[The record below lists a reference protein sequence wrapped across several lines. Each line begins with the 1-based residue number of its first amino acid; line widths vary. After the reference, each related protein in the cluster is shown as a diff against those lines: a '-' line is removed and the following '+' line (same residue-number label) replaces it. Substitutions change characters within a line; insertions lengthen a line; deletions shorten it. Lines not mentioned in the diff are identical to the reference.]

1 LLKCDLITITEHQQ
15 MAVQVIAPSERN
27 PQSLVILASDEQYAH
42 RVATQL
48 NGSPLFQIDYVDSL
62 NDLMTH
68 LRKQPVDIIVAQVHA
83 DHVDSLMLP
92 CCVSELNASGLLC
105 SIPHIVWTAQ
115 PPAEF
120 ALTSGLLTAGLEQGW
135 AHTLNGVSTAAL
147 ASHAR
152 LARASGIRVEIA
164 VEQEPEQLLTVIS
177 QLAHTAHSAPRSP
190 HEEKLEQLLSDDEIV
205 TALAT
210 GEGLRVVYQPQYD
223 LASRAIVGAEAL
235 VRWHHPQYGD
245 VPPSILIPM
254 INQLGLDLLLFSFI
268 EKTVIDTLG
277 KLNRAGLEIPIA
289 INASAQ
295 TLCAYGLAARLA
307 QKMHRAGLPCKRLKI
322 ELTEDVEPDSELALS
337 ASITAL
343 RAKGFPVSLDDFGA
357 GAATLSL
364 LSRMPFDEMKID
376 GALVRAVGRSA
387 HSSEIISGI
396 VGLAQSF
403 NINLITEGIEDV
415 ESIELLSKL
424 GCNTGQGF
432 ALARPMESDAFLSMI
447 TA

>member
-1 LLKCDLITITEHQQ
+1 
-15 MAVQVIAPSERN
+15 MAAQVIVPSERAL
-27 PQSLVILASDEQYAH
+27 QSLVILASDEQYAH
-42 RVATQL
+42 RVATLL
-48 NGSPLFQIDYVDSL
+48 NGSPLFLIEHIDSL
-62 NDLMTH
+62 SELMTR

-92 CCVSELNASGLLC
+92 CCVSDLNASGLLH

-115 PPAEF
+115 PQSEH
-120 ALTSGLLTAGLEQGW
+120 ALPPGLLTAGIEQGW
-135 AHTLNGVSTAAL
+135 THTLNGVSTAAL

-164 VEQEPEQLLTVIS
+164 VEQQPEKLLAVIS
-177 QLAHTAHSAPRSP
+177 QLAHTAHPAPRSP
-190 HEEKLEQLLSDDEIV
+190 HEEKLEQLLNDDEV
-205 TALAT
+205 VAALAT
-210 GEGLRVVYQPQYD
+210 GEGLRVVSQPQYD
-223 LASRAIVGAEAL
+223 LATRAIVGAEAL
-235 VRWHHPQYGD
+235 IRWHHPRHGD
-245 VPPSILIPM
+245 VPPSVLIPM

-277 KLNRAGLEIPIA
+277 KLNRAGIDIPIA
-289 INASAQ
+289 INASAR
-295 TLCAYGLAARLA
+295 TLCAHGLATRLA

-322 ELTEDVEPDSELALS
+322 ELTEDLAPDSELALS

-376 GALVRAVGRSA
+376 GALVRAVGQFA
-387 HSSEIISGI
+387 HSSEIILGI
-396 VGLAQSF
+396 VGLAQLF
-403 NINLITEGIEDV
+403 NINLITEGIEDT
-415 ESIELLSKL
+415 ESIELLSRL

-432 ALARPMESDAFLSMI
+432 ALARPMESDVFLSMI

>member
-1 LLKCDLITITEHQQ
+1 
-15 MAVQVIAPSERN
+15 MAAHVIVPSEHAL
-27 PQSLVILASDEQYAH
+27 QSLVILASDEQYAH

-48 NGSPLFQIDYVDSL
+48 NGSPLFHIEHIDSL
-62 NDLMTH
+62 SELMTR
-68 LRKQPVDIIVAQVHA
+68 LRKQPVDIIVAQIHA

-92 CCVSELNASGLLC
+92 CCVSDLNASGLLH

-115 PPAEF
+115 PQSEH
-120 ALTSGLLTAGLEQGW
+120 ALPPGVLTAGLEQGW
-135 AHTLNGVSTAAL
+135 THTLNGVSTAAL
-147 ASHAR
+147 ASQAR

-164 VEQEPEQLLTVIS
+164 VEQQPEQLLAVIS
-177 QLAHTAHSAPRSP
+177 QLAHTAHPAPRSP
-190 HEEKLEQLLSDDEIV
+190 HEEKLEQLLNDDEV
-205 TALAT
+205 VAALAT

-223 LASRAIVGAEAL
+223 LATREIVGAEAL
-235 VRWHHPQYGD
+235 IRWHHPRHGD
-245 VPPSILIPM
+245 VPPSVLIPM

-277 KLNRAGLEIPIA
+277 KLKRAGIDIPIA
-289 INASAQ
+289 INASAR
-295 TLCAYGLAARLA
+295 TLCAHGLATRLA

-322 ELTEDVEPDSELALS
+322 ELTEDLAPDSELALS

-376 GALVRAVGRSA
+376 GALVRAVGQFA

-396 VGLAQSF
+396 VGLAQLF
-403 NINLITEGIEDV
+403 NINLITEGIEDT
-415 ESIELLSKL
+415 ESIELLSRL

-432 ALARPMESDAFLSMI
+432 ALARPMESDVFLSMI

>member
-1 LLKCDLITITEHQQ
+1 
-15 MAVQVIAPSERN
+15 MAAQVIAPSERAL
-27 PQSLVILASDEQYAH
+27 QSLVILASDEHYAH
-42 RVATQL
+42 RVITQL
-48 NGSPLFQIDYVDSL
+48 SGSHLFQIERIDSL
-62 NDLMTH
+62 SELMTH
-68 LRKQPVDIIVAQVHA
+68 LRKQPVDIIVAQIHA

-92 CCVSELNASGLLC
+92 CCVSDLNASGLLR
-105 SIPHIVWTAQ
+105 SIPHILWTAQ
-115 PPAEF
+115 PQSSL
-120 ALTSGLLTAGLEQGW
+120 ALTPGLLNAGVEQGW
-135 AHTLNGVSTAAL
+135 TQTLNGVSTAAL

-152 LARASGIRVEIA
+152 LAKASGIRVEIA
-164 VEQEPEQLLTVIS
+164 VEQQPEQFLTAIS
-177 QLAHTAHSAPRSP
+177 QLANTAHPAPRSP
-190 HEEKLEQLLSDDEIV
+190 NEEKLEQLLNDDEV
-205 TALAT
+205 VAALAT
-210 GEGLRVVYQPQYD
+210 GDGLRVVYQPQYD
-223 LASRAIVGAEAL
+223 LATRAVVGAEAL
-235 VRWHHPQYGD
+235 IRWHHPRHGD

-277 KLNRAGLEIPIA
+277 RLSRSGIEIPIA
-289 INASAQ
+289 INASAR
-295 TLCAYGLAARLA
+295 TLCAHGLATRLA

-322 ELTEDVEPDSELALS
+322 ELTEDLAPDSELALS

-364 LSRMPFDEMKID
+364 LARMPFDEMKID
-376 GALVRAVGRSA
+376 GALVRALGQSA

-396 VGLAQSF
+396 VGLAQLF
-403 NINLITEGIEDV
+403 NINLITEGIEDT

-432 ALARPMESDAFLSMI
+432 ALARPMESDDFLSMI